1 MHFLKRVHAA
11 RNALEGV
18 EKIERERERE
28 RERGMLRERH
38 GLLIYSVFFIVCR
51 NLRNP
56 NREQRRAERERD
68 GYRIRRRRAFVRK

>member
-1 MHFLKRVHAA
+1 M
-11 RNALEGV
+11 NALEGV

-38 GLLIYSVFFIVCR
+38 GLLIYSVFSIVCR

-56 NREQRRAERERD
+56 NREDRRIDVQID
-68 GYRIRRRRAFVRK
+68 GEMDRWIDG